1 MFSAIRKR
9 FTYANVAMTLA
20 LMFAMTGG
28 AYAAGK
34 YLITSTK
41 QIKPSVL
48 KSLKGANGK
57 PGATGV
63 QGPAGPA
70 GAQGTAGANG
80 KDGTNGTPGAPGA
93 PGTSVTSSV
102 EPSGTNCKAG
112 GSAFVAASGTTYA
125 CNGEKGK
132 SGTFEGQALPAGKT
146 LTGLYATASY
156 AEAAVSNPGFGVVQT
171 GVSFALPVSPE
182 IKGGNV
188 EKVGLEEGAGE
199 PKEKLPEVGG
209 KKVCMGNNKEPGAA
223 EGYLCVFVS
232 EAENLVSATPEVF
245 VRGTFGF
252 AISDVSAAKGFMTM
266 AGSWAVTAA

>member
-1 MFSAIRKR
+1 MFSVIRKR
-9 FTYANVAMTLA
+9 FSYVNVAMTLA
-20 LMFAMTGG
+20 LVFAMTGG
-28 AYAAGK
+28 AYASSK

-57 PGATGV
+57 PGLNGV

-80 KDGTNGTPGAPGA
+80 KDGTNGSTGANGKSVVAGVEAKGA
-93 PGTSVTSSV
+93 
-102 EPSGTNCKAG
+102 NCKEG
-112 GSAFVAASGTTYA
+112 GSNFEVEGSGIKSYA

-132 SGTFEGQALPAGKT
+132 NGTFEGQALPSGKT
-146 LTGLYATASY
+146 LTGAYAAASF
-156 AEAAVSNPGFGVVQT
+156 AEAEIPNAGFGVVQT

-182 IKGGNV
+182 IQPGNV
-188 EKVGLEEGAGE
+188 EEVGPEEGAGE
-199 PKEKLPEVGG
+199 AHENLPEVGG

-232 EAENLVSATPEVF
+232 EADNLVSATPEVF

-252 AISDVSAAKGFMTM
+252 AVSDYSAAKGAMTM
-266 AGSWAVTAA
+266 AGSWAVTAG